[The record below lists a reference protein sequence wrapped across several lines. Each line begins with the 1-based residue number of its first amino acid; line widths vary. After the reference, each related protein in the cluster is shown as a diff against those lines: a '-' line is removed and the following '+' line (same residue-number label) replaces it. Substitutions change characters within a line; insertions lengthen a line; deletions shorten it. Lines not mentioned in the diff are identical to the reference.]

1 MIHVIAISC
10 VIALVLYLIRTPEQL
25 LYRLILGLVNAIN
38 NPVLN
43 KIYDC
48 LLCSSFWSSTVAAAI
63 YWIAYLDD
71 TIWLMI
77 PLMTVI
83 TIYAYKILDE

>member
-1 MIHVIAISC
+1 MHVVAIACIT
-10 VIALVLYLIRTPEQL
+10 ALVLYLVRTPGEL
-25 LYRLILGLVNAIN
+25 LHTPILGLVNAIK
-38 NPVLN
+38 NPVVD

-48 LLCSSFWSSTVAAAI
+48 LLCSSFWSNAIAAAI
-63 YWIAYLDD
+63 YWVAFLDD
-71 TIWLMI
+71 KIWLMI